1 MRSSLA
7 RWDGD
12 RVPPGRPE
20 GRRAGSGRT
29 PPEDNVFLS
38 LSPDRAKVLGFLAA
52 RTSSFTVVIVVAV
65 VLATLLAAGSSM
77 TGASGAIAAGW
88 LAVHQVPLV
97 IGKTSLGLL
106 PLLPTGVLMW
116 FVARDCARAV
126 ELDATR
132 ADLGWIVGAA
142 VAGPLVITAVCLA
155 VAEDASAVVAL
166 QPPATLAAFGWV
178 GGLHLLAAVAGIASR
193 ANPLRERLFAGLP
206 DWVAPGARAAL
217 RALLRLLAAAAAV
230 TVISLLAHWSRIGD
244 TYGAAGNAAGVFGL
258 TLLSVLYLPNIA
270 IDAAG
275 LLVGA
280 DVHIGTGALSVFS
293 VGGAPVP
300 GLPILAAVPAG
311 PAAGWWPVLLLAPA
325 AIGVWTGMDCARTSY
340 DEIRAPWA
348 TLTAAGLS
356 ALATVV
362 LGALAGGTVGS
373 FGYIGP
379 AVWPTA
385 ALVVAW
391 LAVPGLVGL
400 VCARWL
406 LPSAGPFV
414 HDRYADAA
422 DGYRDGYADA
432 ADGYPDGYADAA
444 DGYRDEYADA
454 ADGYPDDEYA
464 DGYYDD
470 YDDYAEEDTVDGD
483 VVEGEL
489 VEEQPSLSDATAP
502 RPDDVDEPAD
512 IVDAEVVEADL
523 PDSGGT
529 GGR

>member
-7 RWDGD
+7 RYDEHREPPD
-12 RVPPGRPE
+12 RPA

-29 PPEDNVFLS
+29 PPEDSVFLS
-38 LSPDRAKVLGFLAA
+38 LSPERARVLAFIAA
-52 RTSSFTVVIVVAV
+52 RTSGVTVIVVVAV
-65 VLATLLAAGSSM
+65 VLATLLSAGSAM

-97 IGKTSLGLL
+97 IGKASLSLL
-106 PLLPTGVLMW
+106 PLLPTGVVMW

-126 ELDATR
+126 EPDASR

-142 VAGPLVITAVCLA
+142 LAGPLVITAVCLA

-178 GGLHLLAAVAGIASR
+178 GGLHLVAAVAGIASR
-193 ANPLRERLFAGLP
+193 RNPLREQLFAVLP

-217 RALLRLLAAAAAV
+217 RALLRLLLVAAAV
-230 TVISLLAHWSRIGD
+230 TVVSLLAHWSRLGD
-244 TYGAAGNAAGVFGL
+244 TYAAAGNVGGVLGL
-258 TLLSVLYLPNIA
+258 TLLSAAYLPNVA
-270 IDAAG
+270 IDVTG

-280 DVHIGTGALSVFS
+280 DVHIGPGALSVFS
-293 VGGAPVP
+293 VAGAPVP
-300 GLPILAAVPAG
+300 GLPILAAVPTG

-325 AIGVWTGMDCARTSY
+325 AVGVWTGMDCARTSY

-356 ALATVV
+356 AVAMAV
-362 LGALAGGTVGS
+362 LGGLAGGTAGS
-373 FGYIGP
+373 FGHIGP
-379 AVWPTA
+379 AVGLA
-385 ALVVAW
+385 VALTFAW
-391 LAVPGLVGL
+391 LAIPGLVGL
-400 VCARWL
+400 VCARWF
-406 LPSAGPFV
+406 LPSAGPATLV
-414 HDRYADAA
+414 
-422 DGYRDGYADA
+422 GDGYADEG
-432 ADGYPDGYADAA
+432 DGYLY
-444 DGYRDEYADA
+444 DEYGYDD
-454 ADGYPDDEYA
+454 DGA

-470 YDDYAEEDTVDGD
+470 GYDDYDDAGVVDGD

-489 VEEQPSLSDATAP
+489 VEEQPALADAP
-502 RPDDVDEPAD
+502 SGSGPDDLDESAD

-523 PDSGGT
+523 PDGGAT